1 VSAIDRALHR
11 LNRALVALC
20 CAALLAAAL
29 ILSESVAVRYF
40 LQQTTDWQGEICV
53 ILLVGA
59 TFLSTAYV
67 QEQRGHIGIDAVAGF
82 LPAPAERAR
91 LILVDAASFAFCA
104 FFAWKSWTLTL
115 EAWGEGAVTDSTF
128 ASPLWLPYAGM
139 ALGMTL
145 LSVQIA
151 AQLVARARNNP
162 A

>member
-1 VSAIDRALHR
+1 M
-11 LNRALVALC
+11 
-20 CAALLAAAL
+20 AAAL

-40 LQQTTDWQGEICV
+40 LQQTTDWQGEISV

-67 QEQRGHIGIDAVAGF
+67 QEQRGHIAIDAVVGF
-82 LPAPAERAR
+82 LPAPVEWLRQ
-91 LILVDAASFAFCA
+91 IFVDAASFAFCA

-115 EAWGEGAVTDSTF
+115 DAWDEGAVTDSTF
-128 ASPLWLPYAGM
+128 ASPLWLPYASM

-151 AQLVARARNNP
+151 VQLVAHARKIP

>member
-1 VSAIDRALHR
+1 VTAIDRVLR
-11 LNRALVALC
+11 GLNRALVALC
-20 CAALLAAAL
+20 CIALLAAAL

-67 QEQRGHIGIDAVAGF
+67 QEQRGHIGIDAVAQF
-82 LPAPAERAR
+82 LPAPAEWAR
-91 LILVDAASFAFCA
+91 LIFVDAASLAFCA

-115 EAWGEGAVTDSTF
+115 EAWDEDVVTDSTF
-128 ASPLWLPYAGM
+128 ASPLWLPYASM

-151 AQLVARARNNP
+151 AQLVARARKNP